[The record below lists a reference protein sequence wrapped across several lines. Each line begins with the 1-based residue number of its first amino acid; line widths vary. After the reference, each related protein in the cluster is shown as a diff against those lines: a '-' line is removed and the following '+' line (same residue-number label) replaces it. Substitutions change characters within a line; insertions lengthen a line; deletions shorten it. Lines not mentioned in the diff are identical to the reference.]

1 MVGLG
6 VAFGRVDFSVV
17 NPNAEIS
24 RLRELMPASARMKTK
39 LMLNDRQIAVI
50 KAELPRPWQQA
61 HPVSIN
67 LDLWHQ
73 MGVAER
79 DLLFLRTV
87 CWVTLANVLK
97 PNWYQ
102 ALAGAGLA
110 GGVVEMLQGDAV
122 GVLTAAGI
130 TALAGWQIWRGVTGP
145 QIDIAADDKAV
156 QVAQR
161 RGYNPVDAAAAL
173 IRAIETVPPLE
184 GRQVLTVNELIR
196 CQNLRVQTGRSEF
209 SVPES
214 YLR

>member
-1 MVGLG
+1 MK
-6 VAFGRVDFSVV
+6 GRAVV

-39 LMLNDRQIAVI
+39 LMLNDRQLSVI
-50 KAELPRPWQQA
+50 KAEFPRPWQQA
-61 HPVSIN
+61 HAVSIN

-73 MGVAER
+73 LAVSDR

-102 ALAGAGLA
+102 ALAGAGLV
-110 GGVVEMLQGDAV
+110 GGVVELLQADAV
-122 GVLTAAGI
+122 GVVAAAGV

-145 QIDIAADDKAV
+145 QTDIAADDKAV

-161 RGYNPVDAAAAL
+161 RGYDQAEAAAAL
-173 IRAIETVPPLE
+173 IRAIEAVPPLE

-196 CQNLRVQTGRSEF
+196 CQNLRMQAGRSEF
-209 SVPES
+209 PVPES